1 MVNRMNEISRR
12 HWLQSAAL
20 GVCGLSVSGW
30 LPTFA
35 QAMAADP
42 KRRRHCIL
50 LWMAG
55 GPSQT
60 DTFDMKPGHEN
71 GGEFKE
77 IATNVPGM
85 RFSEH
90 LPLLSKQADQLAIVR
105 GLSTKEGDHGRGT
118 HLMRTGRAPM
128 GTEKFPAIGAAL
140 AKQLT
145 SSEVQLPP
153 YVSIAP
159 YRAFSAE
166 AFGPGFLGPKYAPL
180 FVGETNAG
188 APAQTEN
195 FAELKVDSLA
205 APESVTPAQM
215 KKRLEIWQ
223 TLENGFLGKHPTN
236 STRAHQM
243 IYQNSLQMIDSDA
256 AAAFDLAQESEKVR
270 EAYGKG
276 MFGQGCLLARR
287 LVERGV
293 PFVEVSLNT
302 SANGTFGWDTHA
314 NNFAAVEALSR
325 ELDAGWATLMSDLR
339 SRGLLESTTIIW
351 MGEFGRTPKINGAGG
366 RDHFPQAWSC
376 VLGGGGIKGGQVY
389 GKTSPDGMHVEEG
402 ETSVT
407 DVLATLCAALG
418 VAPETQ
424 NMSTSGRPIAIVD
437 GFAID
442 ELLA

>member
-1 MVNRMNEISRR
+1 MVNMNEMDRR
-12 HWLQSAAL
+12 RWMQSATL
-20 GVCGLSVSGW
+20 GLCGLSVSGW

-35 QAMAADP
+35 QQIAADP
-42 KRRRHCIL
+42 ARRRHCIL

-77 IATNVPGM
+77 IATNVPGL

-90 LPLLSKQADQLAIVR
+90 LPQLAKQADQLAIIR

-128 GTEKFPAIGAAL
+128 GMEKFPAIGAAL
-140 AKQLT
+140 AKQLA
-145 SSEVQLPP
+145 SSEVALPP

-159 YRAFSAE
+159 YRAFNPE

-180 FVGETNAG
+180 FVGETNGG
-188 APAQTEN
+188 APAAGDN
-195 FAELKVDSLA
+195 FAELKVDALA
-205 APESVTPAQM
+205 PPAGVTPAQM
-215 KKRLEIWQ
+215 ERRLEIWQ
-223 TLENGFLGKHPTN
+223 TMEEGFLGRHPSA

-243 IYQNSLQMIDSDA
+243 VYENSLRMIDSDA
-256 AAAFDLAQESEKVR
+256 AAAFDLSQEPEKVR

-314 NNFAAVEALSR
+314 NNFAAVKALSN

-376 VLGGGGIKGGQVY
+376 VMAGGGIAGGQVY
-389 GKTSPDGMHVEEG
+389 GKTSNDGMHVEEG
-402 ETSVT
+402 ESSVT
-407 DVLATLCAALG
+407 DVLATLCTALG

-424 NMSTSGRPIAIVD
+424 NMSTSGRPIAIVE
-437 GFAID
+437 GMAID
-442 ELLA
+442 ELIA

>member
-1 MVNRMNEISRR
+1 MAKLNEMDRR
-12 HWLQSAAL
+12 RWMQSATL
-20 GVCGLSVSGW
+20 GLCGLSVSGW
-30 LPTFA
+30 LPSFA
-35 QAMAADP
+35 QQLAADP

-90 LPLLSKQADQLAIVR
+90 LPQLAKQADQLAIIR

-128 GTEKFPAIGAAL
+128 GVEKFPAIGAAL
-140 AKQLT
+140 AKQLA
-145 SSEVQLPP
+145 SSEIALPP

-159 YRAFSAE
+159 YRAFNAE

-180 FVGETNAG
+180 FVGETNSG
-188 APAQTEN
+188 APVAGDDFAQ
-195 FAELKVDSLA
+195 LKVDALA
-205 APESVTPAQM
+205 PPDGVTKAQM
-215 KKRLEIWQ
+215 DRRLEIWQ
-223 TLENGFLGKHPTN
+223 TMEDGFLGRHPAE

-243 IYQNSLQMIDSDA
+243 VYENSLRMIDSDA
-256 AAAFDLAQESEKVR
+256 ASAFDLSKEPQKVR

-302 SANGTFGWDTHA
+302 SSNGSFGWDTHA
-314 NNFAAVEALSR
+314 NNFTAVEALSK
-325 ELDAGWATLMSDLR
+325 ELDAGWATLMDDLR

-351 MGEFGRTPKINGAGG
+351 MGEFGRTPKINGSGG

-376 VLGGGGIKGGQVY
+376 VMAGGGIAGGQVY
-389 GKTSPDGMHVEEG
+389 GKTSKDGMHVEEA

-407 DVLATLCAALG
+407 DVLATLCTALG

-424 NMSTSGRPIAIVD
+424 NMSTSGRPIAMVD
-437 GFAID
+437 GMAID
-442 ELLA
+442 ELVS